1 MENVYL
7 ISSSSFHLVEDE
19 IKKIVKDNPY
29 AVFDLNYQ
37 LLDDIL
43 EEANYF
49 SLFDEKKIMVVKN
62 ANMFC
67 TARKKEEEIETTS
80 KKDDKLIKYLENPN
94 PNTIIIFTVNN
105 KAASNK
111 KIVKLINDRYKYI
124 RIEDLKASEIYAKL
138 DKILKEDGYKSSKD
152 VLYYIINNSMNN
164 YDLAFNE
171 IEKIKLFYGG
181 GCEIKQNDVT
191 NIISNTIED
200 NNFKFVDAVLARN
213 IKDSFKI
220 YDDLMRQ
227 KIEPIM
233 LLAML
238 AKEYR
243 NILLYKKLEN
253 TSKSDLM
260 KALDFKYDFQLD
272 KVINNSYNYSVN
284 TLEDYLVYLA
294 DLDYKIKT
302 GKISNKRALELF
314 ILYCCK

>member
-62 ANMFC
+62 ANIFC
-67 TARKKEEEIETTS
+67 TARKKEEEVETTS
-80 KKDDKLIKYLENPN
+80 KKDDKLIKYLDNPN
-94 PNTIIIFTVNN
+94 PNTVIIFTVNN

-111 KIVKLINDRYKYI
+111 KIVKLICDRYKYI

-138 DKILKEDGYKSSKD
+138 DKLLKEDGYKCSKD

-171 IEKIKLFYGG
+171 IEKIKLFYGH
-181 GCEIKQNDVT
+181 GCEIKQNDVS

-200 NNFKFVDAVLARN
+200 NNFKFVDTVLARN

-243 NILLYKKLEN
+243 NILLYKKMEN

-260 KALDFKYDFQLD
+260 KTLDFKYDFQLD

-284 TLEDYLVYLA
+284 TLEDYLVYLT